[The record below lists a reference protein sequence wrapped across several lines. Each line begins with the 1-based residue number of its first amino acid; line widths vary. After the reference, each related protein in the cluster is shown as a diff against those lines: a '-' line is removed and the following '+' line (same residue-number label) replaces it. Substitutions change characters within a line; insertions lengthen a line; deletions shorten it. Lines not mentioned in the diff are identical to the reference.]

1 MSIMTSYSH
10 SRHRIHVPGRV
21 HVFKRVTNL
30 VKACFVL
37 STTVSYKS
45 ELSEAI
51 PYLQVQL
58 QLI

>member
-1 MSIMTSYSH
+1 MPACM
-10 SRHRIHVPGRV
+10 PGRV
-21 HVFKRVTNL
+21 HVFERVTNL

-37 STTVSYKS
+37 STTVSYQS
-45 ELSEAI
+45 ELSEAV